1 MKVEFVLVGTAI
13 VILVVIVE
21 ALRRRRLSENFA
33 LVWIG
38 VGIAALVLAVS
49 RPVID
54 AVSSAVGIAYGPT
67 LVFSAILVFLLI
79 LCLTLSMHITR
90 LNRRV
95 DLLAQELALLTLE
108 TAPEEPQSHAESDDG
123 R

>member
-1 MKVEFVLVGTAI
+1 MKVFFVLVSTAI

-49 RPVID
+49 RPLID
-54 AVSSAVGIAYGPT
+54 AASTAVGIAYGPT
-67 LVFSAILVFLLI
+67 FVFSAILVFLLI

-95 DLLAQELALLTLE
+95 DLLAQELAIHTIE
-108 TAPEEPQSHAESDDG
+108 DATASPEAGEGGDEGD
-123 R
+123 

>member
-1 MKVEFVLVGTAI
+1 MRVEIFLVGTAL

-21 ALRRRRLSENFA
+21 VLRRRRLSENFA

-49 RPVID
+49 RPLID
-54 AVSSAVGIAYGPT
+54 AVSVAVGIAYGPT
-67 LVFSAILVFLLI
+67 FVFSAILVFLLI

-95 DLLAQELALLTLE
+95 DLLAQELALLTLK
-108 TAPEEPQSHAESDDG
+108 TAPEEPRSHPEPDDA